1 MREFTDE
8 YILSLINKYRNFF
21 ISDLEESLCL
31 ECYNLVKRTNLTE
44 SDVEFKASV
53 CKLCNREKPC
63 VK

>member
-8 YILSLINKYRNFF
+8 YIMSLISKYREVF

-31 ECYNLVKRTNLTE
+31 ECYNIVKKTDLTE
-44 SDVEFKASV
+44 NDVELKRSV
-53 CKLCNREKPC
+53 CKLCHKEKPC

>member
-8 YILSLINKYRNFF
+8 YIMSLINKYREVF

-31 ECYNLVKRTNLTE
+31 ECYNIVKKTKLTE
-44 SDVEFKASV
+44 NDVEFNQSI
-53 CKLCNREKPC
+53 CKLCNKEKPC